1 MWSEAV
7 NRYLMLV
14 ASVVLLAGILA
25 ACGDDGDDAA
35 TATPAAPAATAT
47 PAAEPTPA
55 NGGDGDPEAGRQL
68 AGAQCAACHSF
79 DGSPSVGPTW
89 QGLYGHEVTLESGET
104 VVADEEYLRES
115 IVEPNAKIVEGFP
128 AVMPSFATILTEE
141 QITDIIA
148 FIKTLE

>member
-1 MWSEAV
+1 M

-55 NGGDGDPEAGRQL
+55 NGGDGEGDPEAGRQL

-89 QGLYGHEVTLESGET
+89 QGLYGHEVALESGET

-115 IVEPNAKIVEGFP
+115 IVDPNAKIVEGFP
-128 AVMPSFATILTEE
+128 AVMPSFATILSEE

-148 FIKTLE
+148 FIRTLE